1 MSIIVGVVLAI
12 AGLVLLGWLGLLAK
26 PSPFPP
32 LEQTGTPPDTVPL
45 PEGLPVPVERFFRE
59 LYGEEVPVIDSAVIS
74 GRGRLRI
81 RGITFPA
88 RFRFTHQAGE
98 SYRHNIETTFFGLP
112 LMKVKEQYVGGKA
125 RLELPFGV
133 SEGPQVDQGANLALW
148 AEAIWFPSIWVTD
161 PRVAWEPVDEE
172 TTVLVVP
179 YGEQEQRFVARF
191 DPVTGMLRL
200 FESMRYKGE
209 ESEQKTLWINEA
221 AAWEELEGETVATR
235 AQVTWFDEGTPWA
248 VFDVEDIVYNVA
260 VE

>member
-1 MSIIVGVVLAI
+1 
-12 AGLVLLGWLGLLAK
+12 
-26 PSPFPP
+26 
-32 LEQTGTPPDTVPL
+32 
-45 PEGLPVPVERFFRE
+45 
-59 LYGEEVPVIDSAVIS
+59 
-74 GRGRLRI
+74 
-81 RGITFPA
+81 
-88 RFRFTHQAGE
+88 
-98 SYRHNIETTFFGLP
+98 
-112 LMKVKEQYVGGKA
+112 
-125 RLELPFGV
+125 
-133 SEGPQVDQGANLALW
+133 
-148 AEAIWFPSIWVTD
+148 
-161 PRVAWEPVDEE
+161 
-172 TTVLVVP
+172 VLVVP